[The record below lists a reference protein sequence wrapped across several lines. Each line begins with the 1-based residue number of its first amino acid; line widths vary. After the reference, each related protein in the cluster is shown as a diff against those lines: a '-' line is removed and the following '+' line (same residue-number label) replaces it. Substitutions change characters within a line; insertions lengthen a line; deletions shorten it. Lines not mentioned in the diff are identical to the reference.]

1 MMAGNYKRAALGLI
15 GFVPEVNQGYSPFE
29 QTSKSSGNTTTSL
42 KVEVTSSTSA
52 LYPADL
58 ADATARQNY
67 LADYFNGLSVYLPDS
82 EEHAYITDTAYVEAS
97 TELTLTITPA
107 LAAARDSAT
116 FYIFGR
122 LPATSDF
129 TIGKEN
135 LSRLDFRRGSWTP
148 PSNLKGLSQVEGS
161 LESEILGLETPIAG
175 TGGTP
180 TLDRYSHLL
189 AAIGTRSAHAADSV
203 GSGSTTTTI
212 NLSTSEANVFSAG
225 DAVLIEGQ
233 VAYVTEATESPSG
246 DTIIISPPLSSTP
259 TSGEDFHAGEKFTPD
274 DTGQLTLTVVELI
287 DDQLFQHKGCV
298 INLSLA
304 SQFSQT
310 LTLTVEATGEDFA
323 LTDSFS
329 IAGNI
334 PLASKNTTP
343 PAPIKFVQGR
353 AFFGTTELDVSNVDF
368 NYNIERSVVRDTGD
382 ADTASQTVIVTGRA
396 ASAGVS
402 FRNKAKTFK
411 DTTEANGTQSR
422 LLLQFGAEAGNAIA
436 IIGNAQP
443 SDPATYGDNEGIST
457 YDATFAFVD
466 DEVATS
472 YNKAF
477 FYRF

>member
-1 MMAGNYKRAALGLI
+1 MAGNYKRAALGLI

-29 QTSKSSGNTTTSL
+29 QSSKSSGNTTTSL
-42 KVEVTSSTSA
+42 VIEVTSSTSA
-52 LYPADL
+52 LYPAGL
-58 ADATARQNY
+58 ADATARQNF

-97 TELTLTITPA
+97 SALTLTITPA

-129 TIGKEN
+129 TVGKEN
-135 LSRLDFRRGSWTP
+135 LTRLDFRRGSWTP

-161 LESEILGLETPIAG
+161 LETELLGLETPISGAG
-175 TGGTP
+175 ATV

-189 AAIGTRSAHAADSV
+189 SAVGTRSAHVADTV
-203 GSGSTTTTI
+203 QAGSTTTTI

-233 VAYVTEATESPSG
+233 VAYVTEATESPTG
-246 DTIIISPPLSSTP
+246 DTIVIAPALSATP
-259 TSGEDFHAGEKFTPD
+259 TAAEPFHAGEKFTPD
-274 DTGQLTLTVVELI
+274 DTGQLSLTMVELI
-287 DDQLFQHKGCV
+287 DDQLIQHKGCI
-298 INLSLA
+298 INVSLA

-310 LTLTVEATGEDFA
+310 LTMTVEATGEDFQ
-323 LTDSFS
+323 LTDSFT

-334 PLASKNTTP
+334 PLASKNSTP
-343 PAPIKFVQGR
+343 PAPVKFVQGR
-353 AFFGTTELDVSNVDF
+353 AFFGSTELDCNNIDF

-382 ADTASQTVIVTGRA
+382 SDTAQQSVFVTGRA
-396 ASAGVS
+396 PSAGVS

-411 DTTEANGTQSR
+411 DTTEANGTQAR
-422 LLLQFGAEAGNAIA
+422 LLLQFGNEAGSTVA

-466 DEVATS
+466 DEVSTT

>member
-1 MMAGNYKRAALGLI
+1 MAGNYKRAALGLI

-29 QTSKSSGNTTTSL
+29 QASKSSGNTTTSL
-42 KVEVTSSTSA
+42 VIEVTSSTSA
-52 LYPADL
+52 LYPAGL
-58 ADATARQNY
+58 ADATARQNF

-97 TELTLTITPA
+97 SALTLTITPA

-129 TIGKEN
+129 TVGKEN
-135 LSRLDFRRGSWTP
+135 LTRLDFRRGSWTP

-161 LESEILGLETPIAG
+161 LETELLGLETPISGAG
-175 TGGTP
+175 ATV

-189 AAIGTRSAHAADSV
+189 SAVGTRSAHVADTV
-203 GSGSTTTTI
+203 QAGSTTTTI

-233 VAYVTEATESPSG
+233 VAYVTEATESPTG
-246 DTIIISPPLSSTP
+246 DTIVIAPALSATP
-259 TSGEDFHAGEKFTPD
+259 TAAEPFHAGEKFTPD
-274 DTGQLTLTVVELI
+274 DTGQLSLTMVELI
-287 DDQLFQHKGCV
+287 DDQLIQHKGCI
-298 INLSLA
+298 INVSLA

-310 LTLTVEATGEDFA
+310 LTMTVEATGEDFQ
-323 LTDSFS
+323 LTDSFT

-334 PLASKNTTP
+334 PLASKNSTP
-343 PAPIKFVQGR
+343 PAPVKFVQGR
-353 AFFGTTELDVSNVDF
+353 AFFGSTELDCNNIDF

-382 ADTASQTVIVTGRA
+382 SDTAQQSVFVTGRA
-396 ASAGVS
+396 PSAGVS

-411 DTTEANGTQSR
+411 DTTEANGTQAR
-422 LLLQFGAEAGNAIA
+422 LLLQFGNEAGSTVA

-466 DEVATS
+466 DEVSTT

>member
-1 MMAGNYKRAALGLI
+1 MAGNYKRAALGLI

-29 QTSKSSGNTTTSL
+29 QSSKSSGNTTTSL
-42 KVEVTSSTSA
+42 KVEVTSSTSD

-107 LAAARDSAT
+107 LPAARNSAT

-161 LESEILGLETPIAG
+161 LESEILGLETALEKTVSPV
-175 TGGTP
+175 
-180 TLDRYSHLL
+180 LDRYSHLL
-189 AAIGTRSAHAADSV
+189 AAIGTRSAHE
-203 GSGSTTTTI
+203 GGTTTTGSTTTTI
-212 NLSTSEANVFSAG
+212 ELDTSNANVFSAG
-225 DAVLIEGQ
+225 DAVLIGEE
-233 VAYVTEATESPSG
+233 VAYITEAVEDAAG
-246 DTIIISPPLSSTP
+246 DSIVISPALSSAP
-259 TSGEDFHAGEKFTPD
+259 ASGVAVYAGEKFTPD
-274 DTGQLTLTVVELI
+274 DTGQLSLTVVELV

>member
-1 MMAGNYKRAALGLI
+1 MAGDYKRAALGLV
-15 GFVPEVNQGYSPFE
+15 GFVPEVNQGYSPF
-29 QTSKSSGNTTTSL
+29 QQASKSSGNTTTSL
-42 KVEVTSSTSA
+42 VIDVQTTTSD
-52 LYPADL
+52 LYPAGL

-67 LADYFNGLSVYLPDS
+67 LADYFNGLSVYLPAS
-82 EEHAYITDTAYVEAS
+82 EEHSYITDTAYVEAS
-97 TELTLTITPA
+97 NALTLTLSPA

-116 FYIFGR
+116 FYILGR

-129 TIGKEN
+129 TVGKEN

-161 LESEILGLETPIAG
+161 LESEILGLETPISGAG
-175 TGGTP
+175 ATV

-189 AAIGTRSAHAADSV
+189 SAIGTRSAHVADTV
-203 GSGSTTTTI
+203 GAGSTTDTI
-212 NLSTSEANVFSAG
+212 ELSTSEANVFSAG

-246 DTIIISPPLSSTP
+246 DTIVISPPLSETP
-259 TSGEDFHAGEKFTPD
+259 TSGEAFHVGEKFTPD
-274 DTGQLTLTVVELI
+274 DTGQLSLTVVELI
-287 DDQLFQHKGCV
+287 DDQLFQHKGCL

-310 LTLTVEATGEDFA
+310 LSVSIEATGEDFA

-329 IAGNI
+329 VSGNI
-334 PLASKNTTP
+334 PLASKNSTP
-343 PAPIKFVQGR
+343 PAPVKFVQGR
-353 AFFGTTELDVSNVDF
+353 AYFGTTELDCSNVDF

-382 ADTASQTVIVTGRA
+382 SDTASQTVIVTGRA
-396 ASAGVS
+396 PSAGVS
-402 FRNKAKTFK
+402 FRNKSKTFK

-422 LLLQFGAEAGNAIA
+422 LLLQFGAEAGACIA

-466 DEVATS
+466 DEVETS